1 MAPFLAYTCTV
12 FQNNI
17 AFTCSSFAVIIA
29 VSNVKIN
36 FWKHLPTMKQWH
48 YQFLATAKLNVKHD
62 MSAYRLAPLS
72 ALCPSH
78 EKT

>member
-29 VSNVKIN
+29 VSNVKID

-48 YQFLATAKLNVKHD
+48 YQFLATAKLKIKLTRPVCIQV
-62 MSAYRLAPLS
+62 SSSVSTLPI
-72 ALCPSH
+72 
-78 EKT
+78 T